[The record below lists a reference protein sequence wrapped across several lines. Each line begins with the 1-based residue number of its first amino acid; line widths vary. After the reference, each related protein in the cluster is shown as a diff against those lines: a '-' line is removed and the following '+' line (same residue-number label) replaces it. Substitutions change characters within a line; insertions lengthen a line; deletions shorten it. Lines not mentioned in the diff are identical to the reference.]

1 MDWLLDFGGQNC
13 WFKVRTVSKS
23 SKTDFAIRLR
33 AAIDDVLFLFL
44 TEFLLDSYPVGD
56 DINILLVEDNF
67 EHLRLTKYI
76 LKKNN
81 VPGQVHVARDGQEA
95 MDFLYQRNKFSDPQ
109 LFPRPNLVLL
119 DLNIPRI
126 NGREVLKIM
135 KADDALKDIPVVVV
149 SSSEREEDVNYA
161 KEIGAAAYIS
171 KSGGFERLNQA
182 LSTVYTY
189 ASRNPTP

>member
-1 MDWLLDFGGQNC
+1 MF
-13 WFKVRTVSKS
+13 
-23 SKTDFAIRLR
+23 R
-33 AAIDDVLFLFL
+33 AVPLFLFL
-44 TEFLLDSYPVGD
+44 KEFLVDFHAVSD
-56 DINILLVEDNF
+56 DINILLVEDNY

-109 LFPRPNLVLL
+109 LHPRPNLVLL

-135 KADDALKDIPVVVV
+135 KSDVALKDIPVVVV
-149 SSSEREEDVNYA
+149 SSSERDEDVSYA

-171 KSGGFERLNQA
+171 KSGGFERLNEA
-182 LSTVYTY
+182 LSTVHRY
-189 ASRNPTP
+189 ASRKPAP